1 MLAEDTEGY
10 FFRVPVQNEGFRFP
24 ADAWSDG
31 SGESAAGLRF
41 VQEWENFDQPGNP
54 QQLPPAEAG
63 DQD

>member
-1 MLAEDTEGY
+1 MFLYKTKA
-10 FFRVPVQNEGFRFP
+10 FGFLLTRGQT
-24 ADAWSDG
+24 AV
-31 SGESAAGLRF
+31 GESAAGLRF